1 MTRRSFTSELEDD
14 ADGGLLAEAPVISD
28 SDFWESREI
37 LRHIRDVA
45 LSRVISP
52 WGLLSYTLALVS
64 ATTDH
69 TIVLPGLGGSL
80 TSMNIF
86 ASLVAPTGGGKGE
99 TVKTGEELVEYEA
112 RLLAIMGPGTGE
124 GFLAAYTEAGR
135 GGNTRTSYNALITV
149 DEVRTLGKIIERP
162 GSTVEGV
169 MCSAWAGEMLAFQT
183 SDKSK
188 RRMVERFTY
197 RMGMAMGVQP
207 TQAGPFIRGVDQ
219 GLTQRFLWM
228 PTREP
233 QTEIPEAPEP
243 RVIKPP
249 RMREAFDEDD
259 EGNVNP
265 MDLEDLKLRPMRV
278 PPSIMEEISMDRLRR
293 THDSLLKV
301 DLNSHRMQQRLRVAG
316 NLAIMDGRSDKV
328 STEDW
333 QLAEQ
338 IVLVSDQYRDYVTTA
353 VGESVRQANVAAGK
367 NDAARLMARDGHV
380 RKTEQDDLK
389 RVANVMLRKARR
401 LEKAGKPITNRE
413 LSRAIDSKDSHLRPK
428 ALEHLIAEGELTEV
442 GDGEWEVG

>member
-1 MTRRSFTSELEDD
+1 MSRRSFTAELETDD
-14 ADGGLLAEAPVISD
+14 EGLLAEVPVITD
-28 SDFWESREI
+28 SDFWTSREI
-37 LRHIRDVA
+37 LQHIRDLA

-52 WGLLSYTLALVS
+52 WGLLGYTLALTS

-86 ASLVAPTGGGKGE
+86 TALIAPTGGGKGE
-99 TVKTGEELVEYEA
+99 TVKAGHELVEYEA
-112 RLLAIMGPGTGE
+112 YLLANLGPGTGE
-124 GFLAAYTEAGR
+124 GFLAGYTEAGVR
-135 GGNTRTSYNALITV
+135 GNTRTHYNAFVTV

-188 RRMVERFTY
+188 RRMVDRFTY
-197 RMGMAMGVQP
+197 RMGMGMGVQP

-219 GLTQRFLWM
+219 GLTQRFLWL

-233 QTEIPEAPEP
+233 QTEIPEAPDP
-243 RVIKPP
+243 MVIKPP
-249 RMREAFDEDD
+249 RMREAFDENDD
-259 EGNVNP
+259 GEVNP
-265 MDLEDLKLRPMRV
+265 MDLSDLKLRPMRV
-278 PPSIMEEISMDRLRR
+278 PPPIMDEIAADRLAR

-316 NLAIMDGRSDKV
+316 NLAVMDGRSDKI

-333 QLAEQ
+333 QLAEA
-338 IVLVSDQYRDYVTTA
+338 VVEVSDQYRDYVVTA

-367 NDAARLMARDGHV
+367 NDAARMKARDEQL
-380 RKTEQDDLK
+380 RKTEQDEIK
-389 RVANVMLRKARR
+389 RVANVILRKAKR
-401 LEKAGKPITNRE
+401 LARDNEKLTNRE
-413 LSRAIDSKDSHLRPK
+413 ASRAVQGKDRHLQAK
-428 ALEHLIAEGELTEV
+428 AMVHLVAEGSLSEV
-442 GDGEWEVG
+442 GDGKWEVS